1 MPRGFGSAR
10 RSRFPKR
17 IALIH
22 TRIVSNVLRPAL
34 LYAWVV
40 AAAWSAEPYRL
51 DLPKGFPAPK
61 IPVANPL
68 SDAKVRLGRY
78 LFYDPRMSVNRT
90 QSCATCHR
98 QELAF
103 TDGRA
108 TAIGATGEDHPRGAM
123 SLVNVAYASV
133 LTWSDP
139 DMRSLEKQALVPML
153 AEHPVELGL
162 RGREEAVLEE
172 FRADPVYSALFPEAF
187 SEKSGGTNAAFT
199 LANVAKALA
208 AFERTIISA
217 RSPWDRFHYGNE
229 AGAISAS
236 AKRGEVIFFDD
247 GLSGCFRCH
256 GGFNFSDATDYVGS
270 VAAPA
275 EFHNTGLYNLP
286 GALSYPA
293 PNLGVYEHTKR
304 PADVGKFKTPTLR
317 NVELTAPYM
326 HDGSIATLEEV
337 LDHYAAGG
345 RTISTGPFAGRG
357 HDNPHKDARIN
368 GVGLTAQNRADLI
381 AFLRSLT
388 DTELTRDPR
397 FSDPWP
403 SNVQ

>member
-1 MPRGFGSAR
+1 
-10 RSRFPKR
+10 
-17 IALIH
+17 
-22 TRIVSNVLRPAL
+22 
-34 LYAWVV
+34 
-40 AAAWSAEPYRL
+40 
-51 DLPKGFPAPK
+51 
-61 IPVANPL
+61 
-68 SDAKVRLGRY
+68 
-78 LFYDPRMSVNRT
+78 MSVNGT

-108 TAIGATGEDHPRGAM
+108 TAIGATGEDHPRSAM

-162 RGREEAVLEE
+162 RGREDAVLEE
-172 FRADPVYSALFPEAF
+172 FRADPIYRGLFPEAF
-187 SEKSGGTNAAFT
+187 PEKDAGATATFT

-217 RSPWDRFHYGNE
+217 RSPWDRFHYNGE
-229 AGAISAS
+229 ANAISAS
-236 AKRGEVIFFDD
+236 AKRGEVIFFDED
-247 GLSGCFRCH
+247 LGGCYRCH
-256 GGFNFSDATDYVGS
+256 GGFNFSDATEYVGNAT
-270 VAAPA
+270 VPA

-286 GALSYPA
+286 GALSKPP
-293 PNLGVYEHTKR
+293 PNLGIYEHTKR

-326 HDGSIATLEEV
+326 HDGSIATLDEV

-345 RTISTGPFAGRG
+345 RTISGGPFAGRG
-357 HDNPHKDARIN
+357 RENPHKDSRIS
-368 GVGLTAQNRADLI
+368 GATLTAQNRADLI

-403 SNVQ
+403 SNPR